1 MAMPVKNP
9 EVIEKY
15 LEVARARA
23 ATVHKTTLTP
33 EEELRLRTAMQ
44 QGPTSEYFRDN
55 VDSLIALRS
64 VPSRVDD
71 PEFQSFYEEIGAAV
85 VAKAVNAYREAVV
98 EESLIPSSLEVPD
111 RLRKKKYDAE
121 RFLKGKMGNNV
132 GVFCP
137 GLSEYDMVSIVE
149 NENEKTRLA
158 ELLDLGFIYKTF
170 PFDVYEAVKEYRYAR
185 MLSGNPLRKDDPRIE
200 KVSKHSS
207 PLSIDKVE
215 EILGPTYAG
224 TVRRYRVN
232 YHLRMYPGTK
242 KPRSTKKKNE
252 NEKEKKDV

>member
-1 MAMPVKNP
+1 MSMHIKNP
-9 EVIEKY
+9 KIIERY
-15 LEVARARA
+15 LEVARERA
-23 ATVHKTTLTP
+23 ATVHKTRLTA

-44 QGPTSEYFRDN
+44 QGPKSEYFRDN
-55 VDSLIALRS
+55 IDSLIALRS
-64 VPSRVDD
+64 VPSRVDN
-71 PEFQSFYEEIGAAV
+71 PEFQCFYEEIGAAV
-85 VAKAVNAYREAVV
+85 IARAVNAYREAVV

-121 RFLKGKMGNNV
+121 RFLRGKMGHNV

-170 PFDVYEAVKEYRYAR
+170 PFEVYEAVKEYRHAR

-207 PLSIDKVE
+207 PLSIDKVG
-215 EILGPTYAG
+215 EILGPTYAA

-232 YHLRMYPGTK
+232 YQLKMYPTSK
-242 KPRSTKKKNE
+242 RPRSTKIK